1 MNNKSKKGFTLV
13 EIMIVVVII
22 GLLTALAIPAFQK
35 VRERSIVSTVE
46 NDGRQLGH
54 AAQQYF
60 LENNAT
66 SVATATLVGDGAEY
80 YMKNL
85 SDGVTATGPITVGG
99 TFTVTHPLLS
109 DPIEFD
115 DEGEVND

>member
-1 MNNKSKKGFTLV
+1 MKYKNKKGFTLV

-35 VRERSIVSTVE
+35 VRNRSITSTVE
-46 NDGRQLGH
+46 NDARQLGH

-66 SVATATLVGDGAEY
+66 TVLTADLVGTETDKY
-80 YMKNL
+80 LKDL
-85 SDGVTATGPITVGG
+85 SDGVTAEASITQGSN
-99 TFTVTHPLLS
+99 FTVTHPQLTAPL
-109 DPIEFD
+109 EFD
-115 DEGEVND
+115 DEGD

>member
-1 MNNKSKKGFTLV
+1 MKYKSKKGFTLV

-35 VRERSIVSTVE
+35 VRQRSIVSTVE

-60 LENNAT
+60 LENSAT
-66 SVATATLVGDGAEY
+66 SVAITDLIGTETDKYL
-80 YMKNL
+80 KNL
-85 SDGVTATGPITVGG
+85 SDGVTATSTDILEGD
-99 TFTVTHPLLS
+99 TFALGHPLLAT
-109 DPIEFD
+109 DITFD
-115 DEGEVND
+115 DEGEVD